1 MVYHLIDTRYAEE
14 GEASTAS
21 GSHLIEPL
29 TPASLLQNP
38 MCCEKG
44 LPFLAAHCLW
54 ELDTYRQGEPCTDA
68 YGLELLHRASIQN
81 DQDARAWV
89 QYCFGGLVRGWLYR
103 HPKREM
109 ACRLESEEYYVAQT
123 FEHFWQANALN
134 QRGKF
139 STLDGALQY
148 LRASLNGA
156 VLDRLRVS
164 RRPGEVSSSWPD
176 GEVCPERGVV
186 WARLQAEL
194 TNKRELRL
202 AYLLYHCGL
211 SPAEIVRASQR
222 EWNDVHEVARLR
234 RSILVR
240 LLQSPVLISKGQE
253 GEIQPAPTPINARW
267 VMHEPVTPLSNIEAE
282 SLKPVG
288 GL

>member
-1 MVYHLIDTRYAEE
+1 MVYHLTDTSCAEE
-14 GEASTAS
+14 GEPCIAS

-44 LPFLAAHCLW
+44 LPFLAAHCLR

-68 YGLELLHRASIQN
+68 SGLELLHRAIIHN

-103 HPKREM
+103 HLQREM

-123 FEHFWQANALN
+123 FEHFWQATALN
-134 QRGKF
+134 QRVEF
-139 STLDGALQY
+139 STLDGALQC
-148 LRASLNGA
+148 LRASLHGA

-164 RRPGEVSSSWPD
+164 RRPGAVSNSWSD
-176 GEVCPERGVV
+176 GEVRPERGVV
-186 WARLQAEL
+186 WARLQAYL
-194 TNKRELRL
+194 TNQRELRL

-211 SPAEIVRASQR
+211 SPAEVVRASQR
-222 EWNDVHEVARLR
+222 EWSDVHEVACLR

-240 LLQSPVLISKGQE
+240 LMQSPVLISKGQE
-253 GEIQPAPTPINARW
+253 GRSSQRLLPSTRDGTCVSQLPHS
-267 VMHEPVTPLSNIEAE
+267 VPLKQN
-282 SLKPVG
+282 P
-288 GL
+288 